1 MTAFWIFLGLLALI
15 IFYAI
20 AIYNKFVRLR
30 VNVNEAWS
38 DIEVQMK
45 RRYNLVPN
53 LVSTV
58 KGYAKHEK
66 GTFEAVTKARTAA
79 MAAGNDPAKAGAAQ
93 GLLTGALKTLFAVA
107 EAYPALKADKGFQ
120 ELQAELSELED
131 HIQKAR
137 RFYNGNVRENNTL
150 VGQFP
155 PNLIARSF
163 NFIKAEF
170 FELGEAEAAAVKQVP
185 KVEF

>member
-1 MTAFWIFLGLLALI
+1 VTLFWIFLGVIALI
-15 IFYAI
+15 V
-20 AIYNKFVRLR
+20 IYVITAYNRFVSYK
-30 VNVNEAWS
+30 VNINEAWS

-53 LVSTV
+53 LVETV

-66 GTFEAVTKARTAA
+66 GTFAEVTKARTAA
-79 MAAGNDPAKAGAAQ
+79 MNA
-93 GLLTGALKTLFAVA
+93 TGGPESQARAEGMLQSALKNLFAVA

-120 ELQAELSELED
+120 DLQAELSVLED

-137 RFYNGNVRENNTL
+137 RFYNGNVRVNNTA
-150 VGQFP
+150 VDQFP
-155 PNLIARSF
+155 SNLVARSF
-163 NFIKAEF
+163 NFNKAEF
-170 FELGEAEAAAVKQVP
+170 FELDEAEAEAARKPP

>member
-1 MTAFWIFLGLLALI
+1 MTVLWIFLTLVVLVGLYVMLT
-15 IFYAI
+15 
-20 AIYNKFVRLR
+20 YNRLVSVK
-30 VNVNEAWS
+30 VNVEEAWS

-66 GTFEAVTKARTAA
+66 GVFTEVTKARTAA
-79 MAAGNDPAKAGAAQ
+79 MKSTGGAASQ
-93 GLLTGALKTLFAVA
+93 GKAEGMFASALKSLFAVA
-107 EAYPALKADKGFQ
+107 EAYPQLLADKGFR
-120 ELQAELSELED
+120 ELQAELSALED

-137 RFYNGNVRENNTL
+137 RFYNGNVRIINTL
-150 VGQFP
+150 VAQFP
-155 PNLIARSF
+155 SNLVANAFKFIA
-163 NFIKAEF
+163 AEF
-170 FELGEAEAAAVKQVP
+170 FELGEAEAAAKAPV